1 MIGIDDQ
8 TRAKGGGGWDATSV
22 TLKYILQ
29 KEGQLATTSETQ
41 TNLITTS
48 IAGIIE
54 AIEELQGF

>member
-29 KEGQLATTSETQ
+29 KEGQLATSETQ